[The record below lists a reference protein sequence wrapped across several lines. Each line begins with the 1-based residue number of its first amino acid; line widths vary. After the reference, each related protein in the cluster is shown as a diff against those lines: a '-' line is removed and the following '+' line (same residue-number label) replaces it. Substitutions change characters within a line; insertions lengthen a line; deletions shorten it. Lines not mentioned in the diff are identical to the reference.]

1 MLVRLRKSEN
11 LMSQCCTSAP
21 CRGILLVNLGTPDA
35 PTAGAVRRY
44 LAEFL
49 ADPRVVEVPRLIW
62 LMLLYC
68 VILPLRSPRVAR
80 NYAKIWTDRGSP
92 LRFHTEDQ
100 AKALAELTQLPV
112 EPAFRYGQPSLQT
125 GIDKLRA
132 AGVKHISVLP
142 MYPQNSATTTAT
154 IFDKIAQLLK
164 STRDIPGLD
173 FINAYPTHSGYIEAL
188 AQQVEAHWEAHGRAD
203 KLLMS
208 FHGLPARNVERG
220 DPYQDQCEQTAHAL
234 AQRLGL
240 SPEAWLHTYQSRF
253 GPAEWLQPYT
263 EPKLEELAAE
273 GVRSVD
279 VICPGFLADCLETL
293 EEIALGAQETFIEA
307 GGESLRYIPAL
318 NDSAELTAVFA
329 DLAGC
334 PVAGCA
340 RYKAKQ
346 AA

>member
-1 MLVRLRKSEN
+1 MT
-11 LMSQCCTSAP
+11 QCCTSAP

-35 PTAGAVRRY
+35 PTASAVRRY

-62 LMLLYC
+62 LMLLYL

-80 NYAKIWTDRGSP
+80 NYAKIWSERGSP

-100 AKALAELTQLPV
+100 AHALAQLTRLPV

-132 AGVKHISVLP
+132 AGVKHIRVLP

-154 IFDKIAQLLK
+154 IFDKIAQILK

-173 FINAYPTHSGYIEAL
+173 FINAYPTHPAYIEAL
-188 AQQVEAHWEAHGRAD
+188 AKQVEDHWEEHGRAE

-220 DPYQDQCEQTAHAL
+220 DPYQGQCEQTAQAL

-240 SPEAWLHTYQSRF
+240 EQDAWLHTYQSRF

-263 EPKLEELAAE
+263 EPKLEELAEA

-293 EEIALGAQETFIEA
+293 EEIALGAQETFVEA

-334 PVAGCA
+334 NVVGCA
-340 RYKAKQ
+340 RNLANQ
-346 AA
+346 AS